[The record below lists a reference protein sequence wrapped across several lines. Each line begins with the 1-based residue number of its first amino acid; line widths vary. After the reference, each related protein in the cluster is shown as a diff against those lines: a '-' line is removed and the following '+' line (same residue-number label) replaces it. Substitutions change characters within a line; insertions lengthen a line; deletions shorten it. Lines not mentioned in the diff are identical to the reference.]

1 MHIYNRKLRAG
12 VTCASTCGKL
22 KEGGRSG
29 VYIALLIDEITAVP
43 NVLVREPEG
52 KIATWEI

>member
-1 MHIYNRKLRAG
+1 M
-12 VTCASTCGKL
+12 TCASTCGKL